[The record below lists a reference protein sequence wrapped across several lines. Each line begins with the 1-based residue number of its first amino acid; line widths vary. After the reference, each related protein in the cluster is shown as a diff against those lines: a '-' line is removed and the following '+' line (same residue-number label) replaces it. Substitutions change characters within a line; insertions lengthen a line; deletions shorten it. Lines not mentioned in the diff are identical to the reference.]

1 MPFKQWP
8 SASAVI
14 HNCNPYTQETRAR
27 ASLQVGG
34 QPGLQST
41 LKGSLSCLW
50 KEFQTSQGYKVS
62 R

>member
-8 SASAVI
+8 SANMVV
-14 HNCNPYTQETRAR
+14 HTCNPYTQESEAR

-34 QPGLQST
+34 NLGYRAGLR
-41 LKGSLSCLW
+41 GSLSCLW

-62 R
+62 H